1 MIKTG
6 LMKKYQPGLRRSR
19 SGLATLG
26 IGIFLFCAPGTALSP
41 GLGAESPEGKR
52 EALERKASELLS
64 MNPAMA
70 RQRIGEMNLQD
81 ALSVYDL
88 LLRDAR
94 EKGVGPQVFY
104 VVEQIQL
111 LKATEASQ
119 KRLESLIW
127 VLALTLLLFSVYL
140 AYVLIDQRR
149 IYNKMLALRKG
160 SSGGPMPGNRDQRNP
175 EPEVYRGE

>member
-1 MIKTG
+1 MMEFSFSTSNVRNAVLKFPGMI
-6 LMKKYQPGLRRSR
+6 LI
-19 SGLATLG
+19 GLAL
-26 IGIFLFCAPGTALSP
+26 LFALAPEARAE
-41 GLGAESPEGKR
+41 GAEAKKES
-52 EALERKASELLS
+52 LEKQASELLS

-127 VLALTLLLFSVYL
+127 VLVLTLVLFSAYL

-149 IYNKMLALRKG
+149 IYNKMLTLREDKG
-160 SSGGPMPGNRDQRNP
+160 TKTDHSHTESK
-175 EPEVYRGE
+175 VYRGE